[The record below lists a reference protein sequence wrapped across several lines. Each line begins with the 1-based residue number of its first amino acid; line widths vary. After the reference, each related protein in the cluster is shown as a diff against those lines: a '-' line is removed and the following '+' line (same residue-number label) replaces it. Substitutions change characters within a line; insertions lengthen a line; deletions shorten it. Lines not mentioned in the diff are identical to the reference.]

1 MTFLRSQAGRPSAID
16 LVFVGLMSISILLAG
31 YTGGM
36 EAITKASVDSAKSA
50 VELAVGL
57 IGIMALW
64 LGLIRVLE
72 AGGLMLT
79 LAEWIKPLMIQLFPS
94 VPPAHPAMGAML
106 LNISANMLGLGNA
119 ATPFG
124 LKAMAE
130 LDKLNPLPGTATNA
144 MCLFLAINTSSVALF
159 PLGVIGVRAAAGS
172 TLPAAIWIPTFL
184 ATTVST
190 VLGISVSV
198 WLGKRDQNYAKLSFQ
213 SSLQKS
219 EIKEKSIKTDSL
231 IETEEN
237 SNFDH
242 LLYSPGLL
250 SRFFSWGCFGA
261 FLGAILYR
269 AINSNDL
276 GEFIRQEFISHWLLP
291 ALILLIVIY
300 GVGRGVKVY
309 EAVTEGAKQ
318 GFDIAIQIIPFLV
331 AILVAIGMFRA
342 SGAMDKIIHFLSPYT
357 NWIGLPVDVL
367 PMALLRPLSG
377 NGAFALMTE
386 AIERDPN
393 SYSAFVS
400 SIIMG
405 STETTFYV
413 LAVYFGSIGITN
425 IRHGLVAALLADTSG
440 ILSACLF
447 ARIFWSG

>member
-1 MTFLRSQAGRPSAID
+1 MSFLRSQAGRPSAID
-16 LVFVGLMSISILLAG
+16 LVFISLMTISILLAG

-36 EAITKASVDSAKSA
+36 ESITKASVDSAKSA
-50 VELAVGL
+50 VELAIGLVGV
-57 IGIMALW
+57 MALW

-72 AGGLMLT
+72 AGGLMFT
-79 LAEWIKPLMIQLFPS
+79 LAEWLKPLMIRLFPD
-94 VPPAHPAMGAML
+94 VPPTHPAMGAML

-130 LDKLNPLPGTATNA
+130 LDKLNPFPGTATNA
-144 MCLFLAINTSSVALF
+144 MCLFLAINTSSVAIL

-172 TLPAAIWIPTFL
+172 TLPAAIWVPTFL
-184 ATTVST
+184 ATAVST
-190 VLGISVSV
+190 VVGISISV
-198 WLGKRDQNYAKLSFQ
+198 WLGQRDKNYAKLSSQ
-213 SSLQKS
+213 SYPQISKT
-219 EIKEKSIKTDSL
+219 KDKSIQIDHLTE
-231 IETEEN
+231 IEEN
-237 SNFDH
+237 PNFDH
-242 LLYSPGLL
+242 LLYSPSLL
-250 SRFFSWGCFGA
+250 SRFFSWGCLGA

-269 AINSNDL
+269 VINNDDL
-276 GEFIRQEFISHWLLP
+276 GEFIRQEFLAHWLLP

-300 GVGRGVKVY
+300 GIGRGVKVY

-318 GFDIAIQIIPFLV
+318 GFDIAIRIIPFLV
-331 AILVAIGMFRA
+331 VILVAIGIFRA
-342 SGAMDKIIHFLSPYT
+342 SGAMDKVIYFLSPYT
-357 NWIGLPVDVL
+357 AWIGLPADVL

-377 NGAFALMTE
+377 NGAFALMSE
-386 AIERDPN
+386 AIERAPN

-400 SIIMG
+400 SIVMG

-413 LAVYFGSIGITN
+413 LAVYFGSIGIKN
-425 IRHGLVAALLADTSG
+425 IRHGLIAALLADTSG